1 MAKLQFYRQQIT
13 PRVTT
18 PDVRGLAA
26 IQSPLAQV
34 GEAISAGAQMIGREV
49 AKRREDE
56 AAIDASARAVSLK
69 SQWLTRSQELETEA
83 LQKGELD
90 GYTDRALAA
99 YEELAAKE
107 IQQAKSDRARAWLQ
121 EQSANFGLNIQ
132 QSSMRWEATAKVNRD
147 VGLANTAFDQARQ
160 VVNAQPENYAAT
172 RDDLALQYARLPPE
186 KGAEAWSG
194 AKQRL
199 AYDASLGA
207 LRANPNAVNEALKKE
222 PGKSGIP
229 YIDDLGADE
238 RLQLQAKTETEL
250 EQIKR
255 EQERVRAERR
265 AALNGRVQ
273 NQVALAE
280 VGLMPETL
288 ISRAEFVAAGMG
300 DEYENYSQSMRL
312 VPLMNSLAN
321 MNRADA
327 LAEIEKLKPTREA
340 GAAQAVKRYEYA
352 IKNYEGI
359 VKRQEADPGAFLI
372 EHSPSLRS
380 AYNAMNAAQT
390 PEAMQSAAEEYGRLA
405 VTEAQNIGI
414 QNPAILP
421 KNAAEDLVSRVYAT
435 SSKDGSL
442 VGSAAILAEREKW
455 GAYWPNVFAQIAKDL
470 PGSAA
475 VIGAGMRQKPAD
487 RLIELSALSEKDL
500 NALLPSNR
508 APKDVRDEVNNVM
521 TDVFASMYGQQGDAA
536 MIAMLED
543 SAYRLAIDYVRA
555 GKSVSDAAELAYSE
569 VVGERYVLSE
579 FEDSII
585 RIPKQ
590 KAMDNNV
597 LSTALRIA
605 KSDFIEA
612 TGLTRVRD
620 AYWQTLPSDD
630 RVVLM
635 YNREPVEVKIIDG
648 KMRLLT
654 DEERKRNEGVP
665 VTYTWEQLRN
675 MTATRGEAVRG
686 ERPWWDL
693 MRIGGLQ

>member
-1 MAKLQFYRQQIT
+1 MAKIQFYRQ
-13 PRVTT
+13 RTT
-18 PDVRGLAA
+18 PQVIAPDVSGLGRIRSEAA
-26 IQSPLAQV
+26 EV
-34 GEAISAGAQMIGREV
+34 FGAIGATAETIGREMTR
-49 AKRREDE
+49 RREDE

-69 SQWLTRSQELETEA
+69 SNWLTRSQELETEA
-83 LQKGELD
+83 LEKGELD
-90 GYTDRALAA
+90 GYTDRALSS
-99 YEELAAKE
+99 YQEMAAKE
-107 IQQAKSDRARAWLQ
+107 IQQAKSPRARAWLQ
-121 EQSANFGLNIQ
+121 EQANAFGLNIQ
-132 QSSMRWEATAKVNRD
+132 QNSMRWEATAKVNRD
-147 VGLANTAFDQARQ
+147 ITLANTSFDQARQ
-160 VVNAQPENYAAT
+160 VVNSQPENYVAT

-186 KGAEAWSG
+186 KGAEAWMG
-194 AKQRL
+194 ARQRL

-265 AALNGRVQ
+265 SALNSRRQ
-273 NQVALAE
+273 NQIALAE

-288 ISRAEFVAAGMG
+288 ISRAEFVAAGIG
-300 DEYENYSQSMRL
+300 DEYNDYSQAMRL

-327 LAEIEKLKPTREA
+327 LVEIEKLKPTQEA

-352 IKNYEGI
+352 VKNYEGI
-359 VKRQEADPGAFLI
+359 VKRQETDPGAFLI

-380 AYNAMNAAQT
+380 AYEAMNTAQT
-390 PEAMQSAAEEYGRLA
+390 SEAMRSAAIQYGTLA
-405 VTEAQNIGI
+405 VTEAQKIGI

-442 VGSAAILAEREKW
+442 VGSAVILAEREKW
-455 GAYWPNVFAQIAKDL
+455 GPYWPNVFAQVAKDL
-470 PGSAA
+470 PGSTA
-475 VIGAGMRQKPAD
+475 VIGAGMREKPAN

-500 NALLPSNR
+500 NALLPSNK

-521 TDVFASMYGQQGDAA
+521 TDIFASMYGQQGDAA

-555 GKSVSDAAELAYSE
+555 GKSVNDAAELAYSE

-585 RIPKQ
+585 RIPTKN
-590 KAMDNNV
+590 AMSNDV
-597 LSTALRIA
+597 LSIALRIA

-612 TGLTRVRD
+612 TGFTRARD

-635 YNREPVEVKIIDG
+635 YNKEPVLDQQ
-648 KMRLLT
+648 
-654 DEERKRNEGVP
+654 GVP

-675 MTATRGEAVRG
+675 MTTTRREAVRL
-686 ERPWWDL
+686 EPPTPVR
-693 MRIGGLQ
+693 GLQ

>member
-1 MAKLQFYRQQIT
+1 MAKIQFYRQ
-13 PRVTT
+13 RTT
-18 PDVRGLAA
+18 PQVIAPDVSGLGRIRSEAA
-26 IQSPLAQV
+26 
-34 GEAISAGAQMIGREV
+34 EAFGAIGAAAETIGREMTR
-49 AKRREDE
+49 RREDE
-56 AAIDASARAVSLK
+56 AAIDASARAVALK
-69 SQWLTRSQELETEA
+69 SNWLNRSQELETEA
-83 LQKGELD
+83 LESGELD
-90 GYTDRALAA
+90 GYTSRAQSA
-99 YEELAAKE
+99 YQEMVAKE
-107 IQQAKSDRARAWLQ
+107 IEQAKSPRARAWLQ
-121 EQSANFGLNIQ
+121 EQANAFGLNIQ
-132 QSSMRWEATAKVNRD
+132 QNSMRWEATAKVNRD
-147 VGLANTAFDQARQ
+147 ISLANTSFDQARQ
-160 VVNAQPENYAAT
+160 VVNSQPENYVAT
-172 RDDLALQYARLPPE
+172 RDDLKLQYARLPPE
-186 KGAEAWSG
+186 KGAEAWMG
-194 AKQRL
+194 ARQRL

-265 AALNGRVQ
+265 AVLNDRVN
-273 NQVALAE
+273 NQVALAS
-280 VGLMPETL
+280 VGIMPETL
-288 ISRAEFVAAGMG
+288 ISRAEFTAAGMG
-300 DEYENYSQSMRL
+300 DEYTNYSESMRL

-327 LAEIEKLKPTREA
+327 LAEIEKLKPTKEA

-352 IKNYEGI
+352 VKNYEGI
-359 VKRQEADPGAFLI
+359 VKRQESDPGAFLI

-380 AYNAMNAAQT
+380 AYEAMNTAQT
-390 PEAMQSAAEEYGRLA
+390 PEAMRSAAIQYGTLA
-405 VTEAQNIGI
+405 VTEAQKIGI

-455 GAYWPNVFAQIAKDL
+455 GQFWPNVFAQVAKDL

-475 VIGAGMRQKPAD
+475 VIGAGMREKPSN

-500 NALLPSNR
+500 NALLPSNK

-521 TDVFASMYGQQGDAA
+521 TDIFASMYGQQGDAA

-555 GKSVSDAAELAYSE
+555 GKSVSDAAEQAYLE

-585 RIPKQ
+585 RIPTQ
-590 KAMDNNV
+590 NAMSNDV

-605 KSDFIEA
+605 KDNFIQE
-612 TGLTRVRD
+612 TGFTRARD

-635 YNREPVEVKIIDG
+635 YNREPVLDQ
-648 KMRLLT
+648 R
-654 DEERKRNEGVP
+654 GVP
-665 VTYTWEQLRN
+665 LTYTWEQLRN
-675 MTATRGEAVRG
+675 MTETRREQVRLEPPTPVRG
-686 ERPWWDL
+686 
-693 MRIGGLQ
+693 LQ

>member
-1 MAKLQFYRQQIT
+1 MAKIQFYRQRIT
-13 PRVTT
+13 PQVIA
-18 PDVRGLAA
+18 PDVSGLSRIRSGAA
-26 IQSPLAQV
+26 EAFGAI
-34 GEAISAGAQMIGREV
+34 GEAAETIGREMTR
-49 AKRREDE
+49 RREDE

-69 SQWLTRSQELETEA
+69 SNWLTQSQKLEAEA
-83 LQKGELD
+83 LEKGELD
-90 GYTDRALAA
+90 GYTDRALSS
-99 YEELAAKE
+99 YQEMVAKE
-107 IQQAKSDRARAWLQ
+107 IQQAKSPRARAWLQ
-121 EQSANFGLNIQ
+121 GQADAFGLNIQ
-132 QSSMRWEATAKVNRD
+132 QNSMRWEATAKVNRD
-147 VGLANTAFDQARQ
+147 IALANTSFDQARQ
-160 VVNAQPENYAAT
+160 VVNSQPENYVAT

-186 KGAEAWSG
+186 KGAEAWMG
-194 AKQRL
+194 ARQRL

-265 AALNGRVQ
+265 AALNDRVQ
-273 NQVALAE
+273 NQVALAS
-280 VGLMPETL
+280 VGLMPDTL
-288 ISRAEFVAAGMG
+288 ISRTEFVAAGMG
-300 DEYENYSQSMRL
+300 DEYNNYSESMRL

-327 LAEIEKLKPTREA
+327 LAEIEKLKPTQEA

-352 IKNYEGI
+352 VKNYEGI
-359 VKRQEADPGAFLI
+359 VKRQETDPGAFLI

-380 AYNAMNAAQT
+380 AYEAMNTAQT
-390 PEAMQSAAEEYGRLA
+390 PEAMQSAAIRYGTLA
-405 VTEAQNIGI
+405 VTEAQKIGI

-442 VGSAAILAEREKW
+442 VGSAVILAEREKW
-455 GAYWPNVFAQIAKDL
+455 GPFWPNIFAQVAKDL
-470 PGSAA
+470 PGSSA
-475 VIGAGMRQKPAD
+475 VIGAGMREKSAN

-500 NALLPSNR
+500 NALLPSNK

-521 TDVFASMYGQQGDAA
+521 TDIFASMYGQQGDAA

-585 RIPKQ
+585 RIPTQ
-590 KAMDNNV
+590 SAMSNDV

-612 TGLTRVRD
+612 TGFTRARD

-635 YNREPVEVKIIDG
+635 YNREPVLDQQ
-648 KMRLLT
+648 
-654 DEERKRNEGVP
+654 GVP

-675 MTATRGEAVRG
+675 MTATRRETVRLEPPTPVRG
-686 ERPWWDL
+686 
-693 MRIGGLQ
+693 LQ